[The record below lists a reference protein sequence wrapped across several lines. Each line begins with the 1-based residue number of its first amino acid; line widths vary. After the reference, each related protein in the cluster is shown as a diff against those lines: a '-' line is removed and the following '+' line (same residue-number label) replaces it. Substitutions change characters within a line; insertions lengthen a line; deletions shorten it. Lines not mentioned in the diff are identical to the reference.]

1 MDERFPV
8 ACCQL
13 TSALRVTL
21 WLLVSSG
28 LLYGQSTTTGTLQG
42 VVIDVNG
49 GAVPDASITLRQ
61 LSSAAIRAFTTG
73 PAGQFQTGGIRIGEY
88 SLHIEKTGFN
98 PVNVDSLTISVGQ
111 TVTQHIT
118 MSPAS
123 VTTRMDVQE
132 QADFLQSSATTAN
145 IVLGGERIEDAPASN
160 RNYLNFVLAAPG
172 VSASPG
178 SNTRQSMAGL
188 RNPANDSGFVFNGLR
203 GRNNSISID
212 GVDNRDETTGGNRV
226 AVGLEMIQEF
236 RVSGTSVS
244 AEFGGAAGGLV
255 NIVTHTGQNIWHG
268 DATFFLQNEDLNARS
283 PEVEA
288 GTRPLER
295 KYQPG
300 VSAGGPIQRDRTFF
314 FFAFEQSWENA
325 QEWSDSP
332 RRDVSA
338 INSAL
343 AGPAF
348 VGAGAHTLLS
358 GLFPTSENDTEFS
371 VNGTH
376 LVNSSN
382 TLTARYAFS
391 RGQVRHDVQSGD
403 NFTDQSARG
412 SSLIGDHSIVAGWS
426 SIISPTKIN
435 DVRVQWS
442 QRAASLT
449 PNAEGPMYEI
459 PGVVTLGESY
469 QLDQQRT
476 ERHAEVVET
485 FQWSAGKHL
494 FSIGASVHGVFF
506 DSRLANRF
514 HGIYIFPTLNA
525 FLTGRPDVAIQAFG
539 NPQTNLTTV
548 PVGTWLQDHW
558 QVTKA
563 LTIEAGL
570 RYDGQWLPPG
580 IPQTNRNIAP
590 RLGVAWH
597 PGGSSSWVFRAGTGL
612 FYDRYPL
619 AFLNDALQKDGVHGF
634 EQYLVGAQALQAFSL
649 FQGGSFLRPLPGV
662 QPSIYRAAPG
672 FLSTYSRKLTAGIER
687 KLDRNTTVT
696 AEYSNVHGVHLPRT
710 RNVAGTLP
718 PQYDLEQTAS
728 SAYQGLALTLNR
740 RLSKELTYLVSYNLS
755 RTHDDASDYD
765 EQPLNPLNL
774 RQDWALSRQDQE
786 HRITASGL
794 FDLPVED
801 LKSAPGWLRES
812 FDGIT
817 LAPILT
823 FGSGQPLNPLLT
835 TDAYRTGAYPISAR
849 PAGFGRNSFLT
860 PRTVSIDLRL
870 MKTILV
876 HHERARVQFGVE
888 AFNLLNHTNRLRV
901 SPYYTS
907 TFGALVEAQKPR
919 QVQLMF
925 QFEY

>member
-1 MDERFPV
+1 MNNFR
-8 ACCQL
+8 L
-13 TSALRVTL
+13 ALG
-21 WLLVSSG
+21 LLVSTG
-28 LLYGQSTTTGTLQG
+28 LLYGQSATTGTLQG
-42 VVIDVNG
+42 VVIDAA
-49 GAVPDASITLRQ
+49 GAGVPEASITLRQ
-61 LSSAAIRAFTTG
+61 LSSSAIRTLTTG
-73 PAGQFQTGGIRIGEY
+73 DAGQFQAAGVAIGSY
-88 SLHIEKTGFN
+88 SLHIEKSGFN
-98 PVNVDSLTISVGQ
+98 PVNVEELTISVGQ
-111 TVTQHIT
+111 TITQRIT

-123 VTTRMDVQE
+123 VTTRLDVQD

-145 IVLGGERIEDAPASN
+145 VALGGERIEDAPASN
-160 RNYLNFVLAAPG
+160 RNYLNFVLAAPA
-172 VSASPG
+172 VSASAG
-178 SNTRQSMAGL
+178 TNTSRSMAGL
-188 RNPANDSGFVFNGLR
+188 RNPSNDSGFVFNGLR

-268 DATFFLQNEDLNARS
+268 DATFFMQNEGLNARN
-283 PEVEA
+283 PEVELGA
-288 GTRPLER
+288 RPLTR

-300 VSAGGPIQRDRTFF
+300 TSAGGPIKRDRTFF

-325 QEWSDSP
+325 QEWSDAP
-332 RRDVSA
+332 RRYASV

-343 AGPAF
+343 AGSAF
-348 VGAGAHTLLS
+348 AGAGVHTLLP
-358 GLFPTSENDTEFS
+358 GLFSSAENDTEFS
-371 VNGTH
+371 IKGTH

-391 RGQVRHDVQSGD
+391 RGKVRNDVQSGD

-412 SSLIGDHSIVAGWS
+412 SSLTADHSIVAGWS
-426 SIISPTKIN
+426 SVISPTKIN
-435 DVRVQWS
+435 DLRVQWS
-442 QRAASLT
+442 QRRASLT
-449 PNAEGPMYEI
+449 PSAEGPMYEI

-469 QLDQQRT
+469 RLDQQRT

-485 FQWSAGKHL
+485 FQWTAGKHL
-494 FSIGASVHGVFF
+494 FSVGASVHGVFF
-506 DSRLANRF
+506 DSRLANMF
-514 HGIYIFPTLNA
+514 HGIYVFPTLND
-525 FLTGRPDVAIQAFG
+525 FLAGRPDVAIQAFG

-548 PVGTWLQDHW
+548 PVGVWFQDHW
-558 QVTKA
+558 QLTPG

-570 RYDGQWLPPG
+570 RYDRQWLPSA
-580 IPQTNRNIAP
+580 IPETNRNIAP

-597 PGGSSSWVFRAGTGL
+597 PGGASSWVFRAGTGL

-619 AFLNDALQKDGVHGF
+619 GFLNNALQLNGVQGF
-634 EQYLVGAQALQAFSL
+634 EQYLVGAQAAQAFTL
-649 FQGGSFLRPLPGV
+649 FRGGSFLQRLPGV

-672 FLSTYSRKLTAGIER
+672 FLSTYSRKLTAGVER
-687 KLDRNTTVT
+687 KLDRDTTIT
-696 AEYSNVHGVHLPRT
+696 AEYSNVRGIHLPRT
-710 RNVAGTLP
+710 RNVALTLP

-740 RLSKELTYLVSYNLS
+740 RLTKELTYLVSYNLS

-765 EQPLNPLNL
+765 EQPLNPSNL
-774 RQDWALSRQDQE
+774 RQDWALSRQHQE

-801 LKSAPGWLRES
+801 LKSAPGWLREG

-817 LAPILT
+817 LAPIFTL
-823 FGSGQPLNPLLT
+823 GSGRPLNPLLT
-835 TDAYRTGAYPISAR
+835 TDAYLTGAYPISAR
-849 PAGFGRNSFLT
+849 PEGFGRNSFLT
-860 PRTVSIDLRL
+860 PRTVSLDLRL
-870 MKTILV
+870 MKTILIR
-876 HHERARVQFGVE
+876 HERARVQFGAE

-907 TFGALVEAQKPR
+907 TFGALVEAQNPR

-925 QFEY
+925 QIEY